1 MTTGT
6 VVSPL
11 YVAAQAPNNPAELAA
26 YLNQEFQRIQRALQ
40 QLAAGHID
48 TSHREPAKPR
58 EGDIRLAD
66 GVDWDPVA
74 AGAPR
79 FVGYAGGAW
88 RLLG

>member
-1 MTTGT
+1 MAGGSGN
-6 VVSPL
+6 SPL
-11 YVAAQAPNNPAELAA
+11 YVAARPPTDPAQLSA
-26 YLNQEFQRIQRALQ
+26 YLTEELQRIQRALQ

-48 TSHREPAKPR
+48 TTYVAPPRPR

-66 GVDWDPVA
+66 GVHWDPVA

-79 FVGYAGGAW
+79 FVGYADGAW